1 MINDLNESMK
11 KYIHDFE
18 VVANRKINNDYFVL
32 ELKAPQ
38 KLQLIRPGQFVEIK
52 VDNSPDVFLRRP
64 LSFFDIDYRQ
74 NTISLLIL
82 IVGRGTR
89 ALSFLSMGD
98 FVNIIYPLGNSF
110 SIPRTGKALLIGGGV
125 GVAPLL
131 FLAKVL
137 TENNI
142 QPVFLLGAKSRSYLV
157 ELDKFEKLGLV
168 YTTTED
174 GTYGE
179 KGLVTD
185 HSLFF
190 NNNWN
195 YSQLYACGPVQ
206 MMKAVARL
214 AEEKNVSCEVSL
226 ENTMAC
232 GFGACLSC
240 VQKTVRGN
248 LCVCVHGPVFNTKEL
263 VW

>member
-1 MINDLNESMK
+1 MK
-11 KYIHDFE
+11 KYINDFE
-18 VVANRKINNDYFVL
+18 IVANRKINDDYFIL

-38 KLQLIRPGQFVEIK
+38 KLQLIKPGQFVEIK
-52 VDNSPDVFLRRP
+52 VDNSPGVFLRRP
-64 LSFFDIDYRQ
+64 LSVYDINYRQ

-89 ALSFLSMGD
+89 ALSLLSMGN
-98 FVNIIYPLGNSF
+98 FVNLIYPLGNSF
-110 SIPRTGKALLIGGGV
+110 SIPRSGKALLIGGGV
-125 GVAPLL
+125 GIAPLL
-131 FLAKVL
+131 FLGKVL
-137 TENNI
+137 SENNI
-142 QPVFLLGAKSRSYLV
+142 QPVFLFGARSRSYLV

-168 YTTTED
+168 YTITED
-174 GTYGE
+174 GTHGE

-185 HSLFF
+185 HSLLFDSH
-190 NNNWN
+190 WN

-214 AEEKNVSCEVSL
+214 SEEKNVSCEVSL

-248 LCVCVHGPVFNTKEL
+248 LCICIHGPVFNTKEL